1 MTTTETP
8 LKTPTRILQLCRGL
22 PCEMAGARRLAMEL
36 DHPQQTQPVRC
47 LGHCEHAPAACLGD
61 AVLAP
66 ASYQA
71 IGRALDDGPLPV
83 GEHAP
88 VEYVDYHAY
97 RAAGGYHSLEKR
109 HWTHTDAEKLL
120 QMLAAAGLP
129 GPEDEPALGAMLVVD
144 AVAQREGDFRDRA
157 LLELDP
163 HRVIEGAI
171 LAAASFGTTRIEF
184 RLAAEFQACHE
195 VLEAEIETLH
205 QELPITGIP
214 RVHVARGT
222 AGGNAFTTVMEV
234 ETLYWLR
241 EVWERGPQA
250 FAAAGRRGL
259 RGRRAVAVSG
269 RVAKPGL
276 KLVPAGS
283 SVREIIEVH
292 GGGVVGGGRLAGFVA
307 GVPFTAAQADL
318 LFEDAHLTPHGGD
331 AGRGALI
338 VLDERDLA
346 LVERLGLR

>member
-1 MTTTETP
+1 METAVR
-8 LKTPTRILQLCRGL
+8 TPTRILQLCRGL

-36 DHPQQTQPVRC
+36 EHPEQTQPVRC
-47 LGHCEHAPAACLGD
+47 LGHCEHAPAACIGD

-66 ASYQA
+66 ARYQA
-71 IGRALDDGPLPV
+71 IGQALDGGPLPV

-97 RAAGGYHSLEKR
+97 RAGGGYHSLER
-109 HWTHTDAEKLL
+109 RPWVHTDAESLL
-120 QMLAAAGLP
+120 EMIARAGLH
-129 GPEDEPALGAMLVVD
+129 GPEDEPALGATLVVD

-163 HRVIEGAI
+163 HRVMEGAI
-171 LAAASFGTTRIEF
+171 LAAASFGTTRIEI

-205 QELPITGIP
+205 QDLPVSGIP
-214 RVHVARGT
+214 RVKVVRGAAGRT
-222 AGGNAFTTVMEV
+222 ALTTVMEV

-241 EVWERGPQA
+241 EVWERGAQA
-250 FAAAGRRGL
+250 FASAGRRGF

-269 RVAKPGL
+269 RVARPGL
-276 KLVPAGS
+276 KLVPAGT
-283 SVREIIEVH
+283 SVREIVEVH
-292 GGGVVGGGRLAGFVA
+292 CGGIVGGGRLAGFVA
-307 GVPFTAAQADL
+307 GVPFTAAQADI
-318 LFEDAHLTPHGGD
+318 LFEDSELSPHGGD

-338 VLDERDLA
+338 VLDEKDLA
-346 LVERLGLR
+346 LVERQWLR